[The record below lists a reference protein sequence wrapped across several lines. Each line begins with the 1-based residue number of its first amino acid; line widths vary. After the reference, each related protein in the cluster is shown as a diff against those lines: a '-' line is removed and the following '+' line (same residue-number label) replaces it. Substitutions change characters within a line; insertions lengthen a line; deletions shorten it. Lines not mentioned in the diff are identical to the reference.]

1 MKRLRLFAV
10 CRAAGF
16 RIFRPKERN
25 PMKKIFRRLSPA
37 RILALGFAGLI
48 LLGSLL
54 LSLPCCVRPGVQV
67 SYLDTLYTAVS
78 AVCVTGLVV
87 VDVADTF
94 TALGQWVVGLL
105 IQIGGLGVA
114 TVGAGVI
121 LMMGKKVS
129 QQERTLI
136 REAMNLDSG
145 KGVIRFIKS
154 VFFTTLIFE
163 GLGTALSYPVFARN
177 YPPLHALG
185 VSLFHAVAS
194 FNNAG
199 FDILGSMQ
207 NLIPYRDDV
216 LLNLVTCL
224 LIFFGGIGF
233 LVIREMLEKRLRWR
247 KFSMHTKVVLS
258 VSLTLTAAGA
268 LLLWLTEDDMS
279 FLSALFHSVSAR
291 TAGFS
296 TVPLG
301 TFSNAGLLVM
311 MLLMVIGAS
320 PGSTGGGV
328 KTSTF
333 FALLAG
339 IRASATNTSE
349 KAFHYALP
357 REAFRKAAVIMLLAL
372 GAIGGSAFLMAAME
386 PELPLRDILFEMA
399 SAFGTA
405 GLSTGITPRLSPGS
419 KMLSM
424 GMMFIGRLGPMTIA
438 CLWYFSQGERIHYPE
453 GNIAIG

>member
-1 MKRLRLFAV
+1 MKRL
-10 CRAAGF
+10 
-16 RIFRPKERN
+16 
-25 PMKKIFRRLSPA
+25 FRRLSPA

-54 LSLPCCVRPGVQV
+54 LSLHCCVRPGVQV
-67 SYLDTLYTAVS
+67 SSLDILYTAVS

-94 TALGQWVVGLL
+94 TALGQWLVGLL

-177 YPPLHALG
+177 YPPLRALG

-247 KFSMHTKVVLS
+247 RFSMHTKVVLS

-268 LLLWLTEDDMS
+268 LLLWLTEDMS

-301 TFSNAGLLVM
+301 TFSNAGLLVI

-399 SAFGTA
+399 SAFGTV

-438 CLWYFSQGERIHYPE
+438 SLWYFSRGEHIHYPE

>member
-1 MKRLRLFAV
+1 MKRL
-10 CRAAGF
+10 F
-16 RIFRPKERN
+16 R
-25 PMKKIFRRLSPA
+25 MLSPA

-67 SYLDTLYTAVS
+67 SYLDILYTAVS

-94 TALGQWVVGLL
+94 TALGQWLVGLL

-177 YPPLHALG
+177 YPPLRALG

-247 KFSMHTKVVLS
+247 RFSMHTKVVLS

-268 LLLWLTEDDMS
+268 LLLWLTEDMS

-301 TFSNAGLLVM
+301 TFSNAGLLVI

-399 SAFGTA
+399 SAFGTV

-438 CLWYFSQGERIHYPE
+438 SLWYFSRGEHIHYPE

>member
-1 MKRLRLFAV
+1 MKRL
-10 CRAAGF
+10 
-16 RIFRPKERN
+16 
-25 PMKKIFRRLSPA
+25 FRRLSPA

-67 SYLDTLYTAVS
+67 SYLDILYTAVS

-94 TALGQWVVGLL
+94 TALGQWLVGLL

-177 YPPLHALG
+177 YPPLRALG

-247 KFSMHTKVVLS
+247 RFSMHTKVVLS

-268 LLLWLTEDDMS
+268 LLLWLTEDMS

-311 MLLMVIGAS
+311 LLLMVIGAS

-399 SAFGTA
+399 SAFGTV

-438 CLWYFSQGERIHYPE
+438 SLWYFSRGERIHYPE

>member
-1 MKRLRLFAV
+1 MKRR
-10 CRAAGF
+10 F
-16 RIFRPKERN
+16 R
-25 PMKKIFRRLSPA
+25 MLSPA

-67 SYLDTLYTAVS
+67 SYLDILYTAVS

-94 TALGQWVVGLL
+94 TALGQWLVGLL

-177 YPPLHALG
+177 YPPLRALG

-247 KFSMHTKVVLS
+247 RFSMHTKVVLS

-268 LLLWLTEDDMS
+268 LLLWLTEDMS

-301 TFSNAGLLVM
+301 TFSNAGLLVI

-399 SAFGTA
+399 SAFGTV

-438 CLWYFSQGERIHYPE
+438 SLWYFSRGEHIHYPE